1 MNESNPDAGPALS
14 RRLAF
19 VGLGVMGAP
28 MAGHLIAAGHQVTVY
43 NRTQARAEQW
53 RSSLPAEQ
61 RVRAAIAAT
70 PAAAADQADI
80 VCLCVGNDDD
90 VRAVTVG
97 AGGALEALDSGGLL
111 IDHTTASAELA
122 VELGSAAAAAGI
134 GFVDAPVSG
143 GQAGAQAGRLTIMC
157 GGATEHFERALPVL
171 GAYGERVRRMGDVGA
186 GQLCK
191 MVNQVCIAGLLQG
204 LAEGVQFAEKA
215 GLDVAA
221 VIDVIGAGAAQS
233 WQLDNRAQTMHE
245 RRFDFGFAVDWMR
258 KDLAIALAAAA
269 DNGAQLPV
277 TALVDQFYG
286 DLQQRGGGRDDTSS
300 LVRRF
305 DPPAV

>member
-1 MNESNPDAGPALS
+1 
-14 RRLAF
+14 
-19 VGLGVMGAP
+19 

-43 NRTQARAEQW
+43 NRTPGRAEQW
-53 RSSLPAEQ
+53 RSTLPAEQ
-61 RVRAAIAAT
+61 RARAAIAAT
-70 PAAAADQADI
+70 PAAAAEQAEI

-90 VRAVTVG
+90 VRAVTLG
-97 AGGALEALDSGGLL
+97 AGGVLETLDPGGLL

-122 VELGSAAAAAGI
+122 VELDRAAAAVGI

-157 GGATEHFERALPVL
+157 GGATEHFGRAVPVL
-171 GAYGERVRRMGDVGA
+171 GAYGERVRRMGSVGA

-215 GLDVAA
+215 GLDLAS

-258 KDLAIALAAAA
+258 KDLGIALAAAKA
-269 DNGAQLPV
+269 NGAALPV

-305 DPPAV
+305 DPPAT